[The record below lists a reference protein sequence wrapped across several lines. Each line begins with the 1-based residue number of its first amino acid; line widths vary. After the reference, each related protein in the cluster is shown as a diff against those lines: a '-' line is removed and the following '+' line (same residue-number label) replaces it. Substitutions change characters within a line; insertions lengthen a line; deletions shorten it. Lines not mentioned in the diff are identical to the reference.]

1 MDSSRPFLH
10 SLTPL
15 QVRAAGMH
23 CPPSLSPSHSNS
35 QITGR
40 SISEADPG
48 RRQPGMSPTIDEDN
62 WKDQDVRQGSADSY
76 SFTATDLY
84 NWLSILRW
92 LSNKTF
98 WRMKD
103 AIRGHKIRS
112 KPFSHS
118 KIDAIYKTW
127 NWEGCLVLL
136 VCVTMGIV
144 WCLLP
149 SPCPSSEK
157 GIFANAWSQLK
168 WRLVKSPYLQII
180 LALLDYVSRAHEIE
194 ICPSSVRLPSV
205 CLCRNYLWT

>member
-40 SISEADPG
+40 SISEAVPG
-48 RRQPGMSPTIDEDN
+48 RRHPGMSPTIDEDN
-62 WKDQDVRQGSADSY
+62 WKDQDVRQGPADSY

-98 WRMKD
+98 WGRKYVV
-103 AIRGHKIRS
+103 RRHKIRS

-118 KIDAIYKTW
+118 KIDAIYVAS
-127 NWEGCLVLL
+127 NWEGCLALL
-136 VCVTMGIV
+136 DCFTMGIV

-149 SPCPSSEK
+149 SPVRRPKKAFSQTRE
-157 GIFANAWSQLK
+157 AN
-168 WRLVKSPYLQII
+168 
-180 LALLDYVSRAHEIE
+180 
-194 ICPSSVRLPSV
+194 
-205 CLCRNYLWT
+205 